1 LTGGDDP
8 VKNARSHEV
17 PMPLRAAAVLPLLA
31 AVLVAAAPPATAQLI
46 DPYPLDGVLRLNDL
60 QAKGTHNSY
69 HLISPIW
76 NGNPPFDLDYEHAP
90 LDVQL
95 AEQGARK
102 FELDLY
108 WDPAGFRVQHINF
121 VDAASNC
128 PTLVECLSILRDW
141 SLANPW
147 HHPIFVL
154 IEPKGLY
161 SPTMHSDEPITGHY
175 DQLDDEIRSVLEPD
189 GLLITPDE
197 VRGAHATLREAI
209 LGDGWPTLRETRGR
223 FLVVM
228 LDTDVDRAQY
238 VDGHPSLAG
247 RAMFVTSSEGRD
259 DAAVMRV
266 DNSITGFATIQRL
279 VALGYV
285 IRSRADVIDDGVA
298 DEATRDAAIASGAHY
313 LSTDFPAE
321 GMRADGYWVDL
332 GGRPSRCNP
341 ITTAGVAC
349 SPLDIEAP
357 AWLRPPVLA
366 FDEPRLRAAFESEVG
381 DPEYDETVDY
391 DGDGRIGYRDLN
403 RLRLAAAPPLACG
416 LVGVELALVAPL
428 VWRRRRRARS

>member
-1 LTGGDDP
+1 MP
-8 VKNARSHEV
+8 FRARAV
-17 PMPLRAAAVLPLLA
+17 PSVAVALLA
-31 AVLVAAAPPATAQLI
+31 LAGLALAPPARAQLI
-46 DPYPLDGVLRLNDL
+46 DPYPLDGVLRLNQL

-76 NGNPPFDLDYEHAP
+76 SGNPPFDLDYEHAP

-108 WDPAGFRVQHINF
+108 WDPAGFRVHHINF
-121 VDAASNC
+121 VDAESSC
-128 PTLVECLSILRDW
+128 PTLIGCLTILRDW

-147 HHPIFVL
+147 HHPIFL
-154 IEPKGLY
+154 LFEPKGLY
-161 SPTMHSDEPITGHY
+161 SPFSHSDEPITGHY

-197 VRGAHATLREAI
+197 VRGAHATLRDAI

-228 LDTDVDRAQY
+228 LDTGTDRAQY

-247 RAMFVTSSEGRD
+247 RAMFVTSSRGRD

-266 DNSITGFATIQRL
+266 DDAVTGFDEIQEL

-298 DEATRDAAIASGAHY
+298 DEVTRDAAIASGAHY
-313 LSTDFPAE
+313 LSTDFPAA
-321 GMRADGYWVDL
+321 GMREDGYWVDL

-341 ITTAGVAC
+341 IAAAGVAC
-349 SPLDIEAP
+349 DPLDIEAP

-366 FDEPRLRAAFESEVG
+366 ADEPRLHAAWGSEAG
-381 DPEYDETVDY
+381 GPGYDETLDY
-391 DGDGRIGYRDLN
+391 DGDGRLGYGDLN
-403 RLRLAAAPPLACG
+403 LLRLFAWPPTACG
-416 LVGVELALVAPL
+416 LLGIELALVLPFL
-428 VWRRRRRARS
+428 RRRRRGRR